1 MKKRQVY
8 GTSGLNDCVMFPVED
23 WMFPLLF
30 EITGVYLDF
39 VVFFLGG
46 GTLQRV
52 SIVMVRSD
60 PLKDI
65 LLSMVIGL
73 SSRVLAFPT
82 VAIRTE

>member
-1 MKKRQVY
+1 MIVSCSQLK
-8 GTSGLNDCVMFPVED
+8 SGCFRCYLKSLECT
-23 WMFPLLF
+23 WILLF
-30 EITGVYLDF
+30 
-39 VVFFLGG
+39 FFGG

>member
-1 MKKRQVY
+1 
-8 GTSGLNDCVMFPVED
+8 MFPVED

-39 VVFFLGG
+39 VVFFWG

>member
-1 MKKRQVY
+1 MIVSCSQLKI
-8 GTSGLNDCVMFPVED
+8 GC
-23 WMFPLLF
+23 FPLLF

-39 VVFFLGG
+39 VVFFWGG
-46 GTLQRV
+46 GAFQRV

-60 PLKDI
+60 PLKHI

-82 VAIRTE
+82 VGIRTE